1 MKDTLFN
8 SEEKRQAAIAAF
20 KTGKNTP
27 FWVLMEKILEANIAV
42 VTEQILAGGGQKK
55 EMDRLRDVLRVY
67 KDVKNTPANIIK
79 NLTVEK
85 NKEPNLD
92 PYYSVTEMKD
102 LRKKDDS

>member
-1 MKDTLFN
+1 MKDTLFD
-8 SEEKRQAAIAAF
+8 SDEKRQAAIVAF

-27 FWVLMEKILEANIAV
+27 FWVLMEKILEANIVA
-42 VTEQILAGGGQKK
+42 VTEQILAGGKKK
-55 EMDRLRDVLRVY
+55 EMDRLRDVLRAY
-67 KDVKNTPANIIK
+67 EDVKDTPATIIK

-102 LRKKDDS
+102 LRKKAGS